1 MNPINKTLSGL
12 ALLALTACGPD
23 NSAPPESVAAP
34 DPAPAAV
41 APAETAPAPTPA
53 AWDAAELA
61 AALAAADRSEA
72 EIARD
77 ADRKP
82 AEVLAFAEV
91 APGMTVMDVMA
102 ASGWY
107 TEVLAVAV
115 GPEGT
120 VYAEN
125 PRWLLEAMGGAP
137 DKALTKRLEGE
148 RLPNVERKD
157 AGLEEAAVPAD
168 SVDVAL
174 TALNFHDTVDR
185 AGEEAGVQQ
194 LRQVYAALKPGGVL
208 ILIDHSGSPDNDNKK
223 LHRMEESDL
232 KALVEQTDFIMEA
245 EGGMLRNPDDDM
257 SAMVFG
263 KDIRGKTD
271 RFVWKLRKPA

>member
-1 MNPINKTLSGL
+1 MKPINKALSGL
-12 ALLALTACGPD
+12 ALLTLAACAPD
-23 NSAPPESVAAP
+23 NAAPPESAAAP
-34 DPAPAAV
+34 DSAAMPPAEMAPAPAAWNAV
-41 APAETAPAPTPA
+41 
-53 AWDAAELA
+53 ELA
-61 AALAAADRSEA
+61 AALAAGRAEA
-72 EIARD
+72 ETARD
-77 ADRKP
+77 AARKP

-107 TEVLAVAV
+107 TEVLSVAV
-115 GPEGT
+115 GPDGT

-125 PRWLLEAMGGAP
+125 PRWLLEAMNGAP
-137 DKALTKRLEGE
+137 DKALTKRLAGD

-157 AGLEEAAVPAD
+157 AGLEDGTVPAD

-185 AGEEAGVQQ
+185 SGEEAGVRQ
-194 LRQVYAALKPGGVL
+194 LNQVYAALKPGGVL
-208 ILIDHSGSPDNDNKK
+208 ILIDHSGSPENDNKK
-223 LHRMEESDL
+223 LHRMLESDL
-232 KALVEQTDFIMEA
+232 KALVEQTEFIMEA